1 MNLKRKLWW
10 AQNKSKVYKYGTIL
24 SLVLIVTVSVIYFTY
39 SKFTSKNE
47 ATAYETTVQPFIKN
61 DYFIASYIDGEWS
74 NDIPGKNDDY
84 MVSKIV
90 CDNGATATWDNT
102 EWGINIRNA
111 TKKTKCSVYFVPKPI
126 PIIEKVNKAYLANKS
141 SFATDDPDS
150 NIRYIGADPN
160 NYVYFNCKDNNNPSA
175 DTCEKWR
182 IIGIFKNVN
191 KSSNSTEDLVKIIRK
206 DFIEYIAWDSTWN
219 NNWPTASL
227 QNTFNGDYYNGTYT
241 TGALKNNAVRNAIE
255 SVVWNLGG
263 TSYEYYSSNGLPKHW
278 YSYERGTTVYGENS
292 TTWTGKIALMY
303 PSDYGYATSGSS
315 EVNRATCLAESLD
328 NWSRGA
334 ISECYN
340 NDYLYG
346 SGYSQWTLTTNTT
359 DANYAFSI
367 SSEGPIYTASA
378 RDESYS
384 ARPVLY
390 LKSRVVV
397 VNGDGTSN
405 NPYQIKNPIMFK
417 ANLHGDE
424 YTITAEE
431 GMTWEEFINSSYNDG
446 NFEIIDGTILYS
458 SFKNTDG
465 SVSSSS
471 TINNGE
477 TYSFSERYGG

>member
-340 NDYLYG
+340 NDYLYS
-346 SGYSQWTLTTNTT
+346 SGYS
-359 DANYAFSI
+359 
-367 SSEGPIYTASA
+367 
-378 RDESYS
+378 
-384 ARPVLY
+384 
-390 LKSRVVV
+390 
-397 VNGDGTSN
+397 
-405 NPYQIKNPIMFK
+405 
-417 ANLHGDE
+417 
-424 YTITAEE
+424 
-431 GMTWEEFINSSYNDG
+431 
-446 NFEIIDGTILYS
+446 
-458 SFKNTDG
+458 
-465 SVSSSS
+465 
-471 TINNGE
+471 
-477 TYSFSERYGG
+477 

>member
-1 MNLKRKLWW
+1 M
-10 AQNKSKVYKYGTIL
+10 
-24 SLVLIVTVSVIYFTY
+24 
-39 SKFTSKNE
+39 
-47 ATAYETTVQPFIKN
+47 
-61 DYFIASYIDGEWS
+61 
-74 NDIPGKNDDY
+74 
-84 MVSKIV
+84 
-90 CDNGATATWDNT
+90 
-102 EWGINIRNA
+102 
-111 TKKTKCSVYFVPKPI
+111 
-126 PIIEKVNKAYLANKS
+126 
-141 SFATDDPDS
+141 
-150 NIRYIGADPN
+150 
-160 NYVYFNCKDNNNPSA
+160 
-175 DTCEKWR
+175 
-182 IIGIFKNVN
+182 
-191 KSSNSTEDLVKIIRK
+191 
-206 DFIEYIAWDSTWN
+206 
-219 NNWPTASL
+219 
-227 QNTFNGDYYNGTYT
+227 
-241 TGALKNNAVRNAIE
+241 
-255 SVVWNLGG
+255 
-263 TSYEYYSSNGLPKHW
+263 
-278 YSYERGTTVYGENS
+278 
-292 TTWTGKIALMY
+292 
-303 PSDYGYATSGSS
+303 
-315 EVNRATCLAESLD
+315 
-328 NWSRGA
+328 
-334 ISECYN
+334 
-340 NDYLYG
+340 
-346 SGYSQWTLTTNTT
+346 TTNTT

>member
-315 EVNRATCLAESLD
+315 E
-328 NWSRGA
+328 
-334 ISECYN
+334 
-340 NDYLYG
+340 
-346 SGYSQWTLTTNTT
+346 
-359 DANYAFSI
+359 
-367 SSEGPIYTASA
+367 GPIYTASA

>member
-1 MNLKRKLWW
+1 M
-10 AQNKSKVYKYGTIL
+10 
-24 SLVLIVTVSVIYFTY
+24 
-39 SKFTSKNE
+39 
-47 ATAYETTVQPFIKN
+47 
-61 DYFIASYIDGEWS
+61 
-74 NDIPGKNDDY
+74 
-84 MVSKIV
+84 
-90 CDNGATATWDNT
+90 
-102 EWGINIRNA
+102 
-111 TKKTKCSVYFVPKPI
+111 
-126 PIIEKVNKAYLANKS
+126 
-141 SFATDDPDS
+141 
-150 NIRYIGADPN
+150 
-160 NYVYFNCKDNNNPSA
+160 
-175 DTCEKWR
+175 
-182 IIGIFKNVN
+182 
-191 KSSNSTEDLVKIIRK
+191 
-206 DFIEYIAWDSTWN
+206 
-219 NNWPTASL
+219 

-340 NDYLYG
+340 NDYLYS